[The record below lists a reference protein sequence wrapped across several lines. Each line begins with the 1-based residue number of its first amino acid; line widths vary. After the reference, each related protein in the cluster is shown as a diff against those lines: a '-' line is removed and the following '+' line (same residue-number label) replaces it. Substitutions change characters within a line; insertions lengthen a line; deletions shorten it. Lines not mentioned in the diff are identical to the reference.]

1 MNNLERWQ
9 NMTALISNPPYNMKW
24 EHPFFAQSQDRFIY
38 GVPPE
43 NNANYAFIQ
52 SALATTNHCVF
63 LLPNSVLSTNQV
75 DEKTIKQSIVE
86 DNYLVAVIQLPER
99 MFESTSIPTCML
111 VFDKNKETQKILMID
126 LTDKAEQET
135 RDQNGQ
141 YGETNTKRTYHKT
154 MNVLSEEMIRRVTQ
168 LVRNPKDEDGLSSY
182 VSLEQVKNN
191 DFNLNPRRYFEIK
204 NDYTHR
210 KYADI
215 VTDMNHIIDLKNETK
230 LVINEKAAKDL
241 GVYDLIKQFQG
252 SAKLNKE
259 IAKIAKEEHGLKLKN
274 ESFVSLSRN
283 KELKFEVKD
292 WDKLPELFVL
302 MVGMWAQTMRALN
315 NEENRYLV
323 EYKDAILNDMFK
335 DV

>member
-1 MNNLERWQ
+1 
-9 NMTALISNPPYNMKW
+9 MKW

-75 DEKTIKQSIVE
+75 DEKAIKQSIVE

-111 VFDKNKETQKILMID
+111 VFDKHKETQKILMID

-154 MNVLSEEMIRRVTQ
+154 MNVLSEEMIKHVTE

-191 DFNLNPRRYFEIK
+191 DFNLNPRRYFEVE

-210 KYADI
+210 KYVDI
-215 VTDMNHIIDLKNETK
+215 VADMNHIIDLKNETK

-241 GVYDLIKQFQG
+241 GVYDLIKQFQK

-259 IAKIAKEEHGLKLKN
+259 IAKIAQEEHGLKLKD
-274 ESFVSLSRN
+274 ESFVSLSRY

-292 WDKLPELFVL
+292 WEKLPELFVL
-302 MVGMWAQTMRALN
+302 MVGMWAQAMRALN

-323 EYKDAILNDMFK
+323 EYKDAMLNDMFK
-335 DV
+335 KV

>member
-75 DEKTIKQSIVE
+75 DEKAIKQSIVE

-111 VFDKNKETQKILMID
+111 VFDKHKETHKILMID

-154 MNVLSEEMIRRVTQ
+154 MNVLSEEMIKHVTE

-182 VSLEQVKNN
+182 VSLKQVKNN
-191 DFNLNPRRYFEIK
+191 DFNLNPRRYFEVE

-210 KYADI
+210 KYVDI
-215 VTDMNHIIDLKNETK
+215 VADMNHIIDLKNETK

-241 GVYDLIKQFQG
+241 GVYDLIKQFQK

-259 IAKIAKEEHGLKLKN
+259 IAKIAQEEHGLKLKD
-274 ESFVSLSRN
+274 ESFVSLSRY

-292 WDKLPELFVL
+292 WEKLPELFVL
-302 MVGMWAQTMRALN
+302 MVGMWAQAMRALN

-323 EYKDAILNDMFK
+323 EYKDAMLNDMFK
-335 DV
+335 KV

>member
-9 NMTALISNPPYNMKW
+9 NMAALISNPPYNMKW

-75 DEKTIKQSIVE
+75 DEKAIKQSIVE

-111 VFDKNKETQKILMID
+111 VFDKHKETQKILMID

-154 MNVLSEEMIRRVTQ
+154 MNVLSEEMIKHVTE

-191 DFNLNPRRYFEIK
+191 DFNLNPRRYFEVE

-210 KYADI
+210 KYVDI
-215 VTDMNHIIDLKNETK
+215 VADMNHIIDLKNETK

-241 GVYDLIKQFQG
+241 GVYDLIKQFQK

-259 IAKIAKEEHGLKLKN
+259 IAKIAQEEHGLKLKD
-274 ESFVSLSRN
+274 ESFVSLSRY

-292 WDKLPELFVL
+292 WEKLPELFVL
-302 MVGMWAQTMRALN
+302 MVGMWAQAMRALN

-323 EYKDAILNDMFK
+323 EYKDAMLNDMFK
-335 DV
+335 KV

>member
-1 MNNLERWQ
+1 MA
-9 NMTALISNPPYNMKW
+9 ALISNPPYNMKW

-52 SALATTNHCVF
+52 SALATTNHCLF

-75 DEKTIKQSIVE
+75 DEKAIKQSIVE

-111 VFDKNKETQKILMID
+111 VFDKHKETQKILMID

-154 MNVLSEEMIRRVTQ
+154 MNVLSEEMIKHVTE

-191 DFNLNPRRYFEIK
+191 DFNLNPRRYFEVE

-210 KYADI
+210 KYVDI
-215 VTDMNHIIDLKNETK
+215 VADMNHIIDLKNETK

-241 GVYDLIKQFQG
+241 GVYDLIKQFQK
-252 SAKLNKE
+252 SAKLNKG
-259 IAKIAKEEHGLKLKN
+259 IAKIAQEEHGLKLKD
-274 ESFVSLSRN
+274 ESFVSLSRY

-292 WDKLPELFVL
+292 WEKLPELFVL
-302 MVGMWAQTMRALN
+302 MVGMWAQAMRALN

-323 EYKDAILNDMFK
+323 EYKDAMLNDMFK
-335 DV
+335 KV

>member
-1 MNNLERWQ
+1 
-9 NMTALISNPPYNMKW
+9 MTALISNPPYNMKW

-75 DEKTIKQSIVE
+75 DEKAIKQSIVE

-111 VFDKNKETQKILMID
+111 VFDKHKETQKILMID

-154 MNVLSEEMIRRVTQ
+154 MNVLSEEMIKHVTE

-191 DFNLNPRRYFEIK
+191 DFNLNPRRYFEVE

-210 KYADI
+210 KYVDI
-215 VTDMNHIIDLKNETK
+215 VADMNHIIDLKNETK

-241 GVYDLIKQFQG
+241 GVYDLIKQFQK

-259 IAKIAKEEHGLKLKN
+259 IAKIAQEEHGLKLKD
-274 ESFVSLSRN
+274 ESFVSLSRY

-292 WDKLPELFVL
+292 WEKLPELFVL
-302 MVGMWAQTMRALN
+302 MVGMWAQAMRALN

-323 EYKDAILNDMFK
+323 EYKDAMLNDMFK
-335 DV
+335 KV

>member
-1 MNNLERWQ
+1 
-9 NMTALISNPPYNMKW
+9 MTALISNPPYNMKW

-75 DEKTIKQSIVE
+75 DEKAIKQSIVE
-86 DNYLVAVIQLPER
+86 DNYLVAVVQLPDR

-111 VFDKNKETQKILMID
+111 VFDNHKETQKILMID

-154 MNVLSEEMIRRVTQ
+154 MNVLSEEMIKHVTE

-210 KYADI
+210 EYADI
-215 VTDMNHIIDLKNETK
+215 VADMNHIIDLKNETK

-241 GVYDLIKQFQG
+241 GVYDLIKQFQK

-259 IAKIAKEEHGLKLKN
+259 IAKIAKEEHGLKLKDEN
-274 ESFVSLSRN
+274 FVSFSRY

-292 WDKLPELFVL
+292 WDRLPELFVL
-302 MVGMWAQTMRALN
+302 MVGMWAQAIRALN

-323 EYKDAILNDMFK
+323 EYKDAMLNDLF
-335 DV
+335 

>member
-1 MNNLERWQ
+1 MERWQ

-38 GVPPE
+38 GLPPE
-43 NNANYAFIQ
+43 SNANYAFIQ
-52 SALATTNHCVF
+52 SALAETDRCVF

-75 DEKTIKQSIVE
+75 DEKAIKQAIVE

-111 VFDKNKETQKILMID
+111 VFDKHKETRKILMID
-126 LTDKAEQET
+126 LSDKAEQET
-135 RDQNGQ
+135 RVQNGQ

-154 MNVLSEEMIRRVTQ
+154 MNVLSAETIRHVTE
-168 LVRNPKDEDGLSSY
+168 LVRNPKDEDNLSSY
-182 VSLEQVKNN
+182 ISLEQAKKN
-191 DFNLNPRRYFEIK
+191 DFNLNPRRYFKIK
-204 NDYTHR
+204 SDYAHR
-210 KYADI
+210 EYVDI

-230 LVINEKAAKDL
+230 LVINEKMAKDL
-241 GVYDLIKQFQG
+241 GVYDLIKQFKE

-259 IAKIAKEEHGLKLKN
+259 IAKIAKEEHGLKLKD
-274 ESFVSLSRN
+274 ESFVSLSRY

-302 MVGMWAQTMRALN
+302 MVGMWAQTMRSLN

-323 EYKDAILNDMFK
+323 EYKDAMLNDMFK
-335 DV
+335 EAQP